1 MNALIR
7 ANRKGG
13 AVAHL
18 LRTVDAPSVCGRV
31 MAFVPGGEGLRLCKT
46 CARITGVAMD
56 IDTRAFPEIPELSTL
71 PALAPEWAAIERA
84 WLRTVDSFTMGN
96 ARDVLTQY
104 MDNPSEYDMTNAHT
118 VRLLAKYRAYL
129 KLHTGADFLDP
140 TDTVAPSKDN
150 GNRNGGMVN
159 PNSKSVAKSKGANAN
174 QRAGLL
180 NQAAFIDSL
189 FSQLFEIQGKD
200 VKEDEKDYAVKSYTD
215 EAFDKMTRADIDKQF
230 NGNSALIDRLK
241 LEIEEAKQEARKNA
255 PATVKAPAAD
265 EGYFIYGDTFL
276 CVKSNRAGTGQYATV
291 WSHDSESWEYDRGQ
305 SYKLMRDAREG
316 KFPRVTPEA
325 AASFGELYGRCMRCS
340 RKLTDANSIAE
351 AMGKVCAG
359 KMGF

>member
-1 MNALIR
+1 MGTLIR

-13 AVAHL
+13 NVAHL
-18 LRTVDAPSVCGRV
+18 LRAVDAPSVCGRV
-31 MAFVPGGEGLRLCKT
+31 MVYVPGGEGLRLCKT
-46 CARITGVAMD
+46 CTRITGVAMD
-56 IDTRAFPEIPELSTL
+56 IDTVAFPEIPELSSL
-71 PALAPEWAAIERA
+71 PALAPEWEAIERE
-84 WLRTVDSFTMGN
+84 WLRNADSFTMGN

-118 VRLLAKYRAYL
+118 VRMLAKYRAYL

-140 TDTVAPSKDN
+140 TDTVAPSI
-150 GNRNGGMVN
+150 NRGGGDGMVN
-159 PNSKSVAKSKGANAN
+159 RNSTSRARSQGATPN
-174 QRAGLL
+174 QRAALL
-180 NQAAFIDSL
+180 KQAAFIDSL

-200 VKEDEKDYAVKSYTD
+200 VKEDERDYAVKSYTN

-230 NGNSALIDRLK
+230 KGNSSLIDRLK
-241 LEIEEAKQEARKNA
+241 LEIEKAKQEARKNA
-255 PATVKAPAAD
+255 PATVKVPAAD

-291 WSHDSESWEYDRGQ
+291 WSHDSESWVFDRPL
-305 SYKLMRDAREG
+305 SYKLMKDAREG

-325 AASFGELYGRCMRCS
+325 AAAFGELYGRCMRCS

>member
-1 MNALIR
+1 MGTLIR

-13 AVAHL
+13 NVAHL
-18 LRTVDAPSVCGRV
+18 LRAVDAPSVCGRV
-31 MAFVPGGEGLRLCKT
+31 MVYVPGGEGLRLCKT
-46 CARITGVAMD
+46 CTRITGVAMD
-56 IDTRAFPEIPELSTL
+56 IDTVAFPEIPELSSL
-71 PALAPEWAAIERA
+71 PALAPEWEAIERE
-84 WLRTVDSFTMGN
+84 WLRNADSFTMGN

-118 VRLLAKYRAYL
+118 VRMLAKYRAYL

-159 PNSKSVAKSKGANAN
+159 PNSKSVARSKGATPN
-174 QRAGLL
+174 QRAALMR
-180 NQAAFIDSL
+180 QAAFVDSL
-189 FSQLFEIQGKD
+189 FSQLFEIQGKSD
-200 VKEDEKDYAVKSYTD
+200 DGATQTARYEKDGF
-215 EAFDKMTRADIDKQF
+215 FDSLTRDQIDKEF
-230 NGNSALIDRLK
+230 KGNSALIDRLK
-241 LEIEEAKQEARKNA
+241 LEIEKAKQEARKNA
-255 PATVKAPAAD
+255 PATVKVPAAD